1 MSEDRKARRR
11 AVIVARKAATKA
23 RLAEPPVAPQVPVA
37 LDWERRPRP
46 VRPVKAYAD
55 GFSTIVS
62 GDVNDLEGSLDSIG
76 DFVES
81 LGPLFG
87 GRTR

>member
-1 MSEDRKARRR
+1 MTGDRKARRR
-11 AVIVARKAATKA
+11 AALVARKAATKA
-23 RLAEPPVAPQVPVA
+23 RLAEPPTRPKVPVA
-37 LDWERRPRP
+37 LAWERRPRP
-46 VRPVKAYAD
+46 VRRAKAYAD

-62 GDVNDLEGSLDSIG
+62 GDVNDLEGSRDSIA